1 MNINFTKEL
10 QMHELTD
17 GRARDARQ
25 AEATHA
31 GVETFE
37 GRIDRAREQKPLLDF
52 NVKTIEYRLTAGPA

>member
-1 MNINFTKEL
+1 
-10 QMHELTD
+10 MHELTD